1 MGIVQIRPGS
11 GVLIFRRDLR
21 QGVDPLPVL
30 EGDHGHSDAIG
41 HKGQLQPG
49 KQLRHV
55 LCAAQRIEIHRL
67 CLPGIADTVQRTQ
80 ALTSKSVSCQIV
92 ATEGLNPSKTQSYQA
107 FPGL

>member
-11 GVLIFRRDLR
+11 GVPLFRRDLR
-21 QGVDPLPVL
+21 QGFDPLPVL

-92 ATEGLNPSKTQSYQA
+92 ATEGLNLSKNQSFHA
-107 FPGL
+107 FSGL